1 MGKHKKSGNQD
12 TALKLVVLVTALVK
26 LVESLIGM
34 IKKLIE

>member
-12 TALKLVVLVTALVK
+12 TALKLIVLVTALVK
-26 LVESLIGM
+26 LVESLVSM

>member
-12 TALKLVVLVTALVK
+12 TAVKLIVLVTALVK
-26 LVESLIGM
+26 LVEALIGM